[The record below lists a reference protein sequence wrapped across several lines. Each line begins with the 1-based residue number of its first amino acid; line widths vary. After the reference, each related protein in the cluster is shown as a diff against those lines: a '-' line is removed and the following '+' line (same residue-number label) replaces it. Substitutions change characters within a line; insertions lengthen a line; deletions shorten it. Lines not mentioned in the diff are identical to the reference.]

1 LCAALE
7 CDRRY
12 SNGASLWFEFAAG
25 LTVRRADASLQDP
38 LSTELGPKLG
48 ALGRKFDRPLD
59 RPFPDPLLLLR
70 KPKPSVGV
78 AKKNLPKLWQ
88 RRLLCELEASSRA
101 LAGLLSGRMM
111 SHGIIP
117 NQPACRFHIS
127 LIDFGD
133 VVTAGPAGKAYS
145 S

>member
-1 LCAALE
+1 M
-7 CDRRY
+7 
-12 SNGASLWFEFAAG
+12 
-25 LTVRRADASLQDP
+25 QDP
-38 LSTELGPKLG
+38 RSTELGPKLG

-59 RPFPDPLLLLR
+59 RPFPNPLLLLR

-117 NQPACRFHIS
+117 NQPTYRFHIS
-127 LIDFGD
+127 LIDVGD
-133 VVTAGPAGKAYS
+133 VVIPESTRKSRLIADK
-145 S
+145 

>member
-1 LCAALE
+1 MNAIVDYSDCAP
-7 CDRRY
+7 
-12 SNGASLWFEFAAG
+12 LWFEFAAG
-25 LTVRRADASLQDP
+25 LTVRRADASLQESALDG
-38 LSTELGPKLG
+38 GPKLG

-59 RPFPDPLLLLR
+59 RPFPNPLLLLR

-117 NQPACRFHIS
+117 NQPAYRFLIS
-127 LIDFGD
+127 LIDVGD
-133 VVTAGPAGKAYS
+133 VVTPESRKEVATYS
-145 S
+145 P